1 MNIKENY
8 HKIMLDKLSD
18 IKGQEKIPSLLL
30 HSCCAPCSSYVL
42 EVLSNYFRI
51 TISYYNP
58 NIYPKQEFSRRF
70 NELKKFVKS
79 FPLKNEV
86 EVLELSYIPDEFY
99 SAVRGMENER
109 EGGERCFKCYEL
121 RLEKAAIIAKQMSF
135 DWFTTA
141 LSISP
146 HKNAQKINE
155 IGYKLEKKYNVKY
168 LPADFKKNNGFKRS
182 IEISRE
188 YDLYRQDYC
197 GCVFSKNN

>member
-146 HKNAQKINE
+146 HKMHRK
-155 IGYKLEKKYNVKY
+155 
-168 LPADFKKNNGFKRS
+168 
-182 IEISRE
+182 
-188 YDLYRQDYC
+188 
-197 GCVFSKNN
+197 